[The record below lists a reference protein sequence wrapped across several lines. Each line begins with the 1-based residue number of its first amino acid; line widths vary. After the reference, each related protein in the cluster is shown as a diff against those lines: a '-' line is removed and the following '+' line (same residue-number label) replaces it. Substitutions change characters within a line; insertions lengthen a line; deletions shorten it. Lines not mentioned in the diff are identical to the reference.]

1 MTVALKPAELVVVVG
16 ASGAGKSSLLRLL
29 AGHLP
34 PDAGR
39 MAFAA
44 HVIETPGARRWMAAH
59 VAYKPQQAVYIGG
72 SLGEVVMPGQ
82 THVHEAA
89 VTRALRAAGLG
100 PALDKGELGLTSD
113 VGTNG
118 AGVSS
123 GQRQM
128 LALARVLASDR
139 AVLLLDQPTWAWT
152 AARKKVCPARCLP
165 CAHQAAAWWW
175 PRTQPN

>member
-1 MTVALKPAELVVVVG
+1 MTVALKPAEPVVVVG
-16 ASGAGKSSLLRLL
+16 ASAAGKSTLLRWL
-29 AGHLP
+29 AGHLL

-44 HVIETPGARRWMAAH
+44 Q
-59 VAYKPQQAVYIGG
+59 VAYKPQEAVYIGG

-89 VTRALRAAGLG
+89 VTRSLRAAGLG